1 MPPRNRGLTQ
11 ASFSSVFSSSPY
23 SMATRLGIPI
33 WPLLVTAL
41 LASVTTYWWLRKCR
55 PTSSGAIPVVGFRSP
70 LEPTFFVRVRYIWDA
85 PSMIAEGYAKFKG
98 SMFKIP
104 RFNGDVVVVSPKYL
118 DELQHMPEER
128 LLGSGVVLNA
138 GGPPS
143 EVAVALENSIGS
155 RALQT
160 MPQEEEGWVEMEI
173 QPLFLQLIFHMSQ
186 RFLVG
191 PRLCRDQE
199 WLAAM
204 GEFADNLVRLQLVAA
219 IVPSILRPIL
229 FMVHPW
235 AWKHSA
241 AVRRGRAIM
250 QSEIQSRTHG
260 GVEDDEAHR
269 AKADDVLQGMIK
281 LSSPEDVRNRPG
293 VLGHRL
299 MATSGVA
306 GHSTAASAVQA
317 FVDLVAKP
325 DLAEELRAEV
335 STVLSNEGGIWK
347 GSSVSKLMKLDSF
360 LRESQGH
367 TPAILLT
374 CHRIVRDPAG
384 ITLHDGA
391 HLACGT
397 HLCLA
402 SHSISR
408 DPANVRGPDAFDGLR
423 YYRQRHESGAD
434 TMKHQHATADRN
446 HLHFGYGRNSCPGRF
461 VASCELKLLFAA
473 LLRGYEFAYPLGV
486 AAPPRRKH
494 VLEFPY
500 LDPATSMMVRRRPQM
515 T

>member
-1 MPPRNRGLTQ
+1 
-11 ASFSSVFSSSPY
+11 
-23 SMATRLGIPI
+23 
-33 WPLLVTAL
+33 
-41 LASVTTYWWLRKCR
+41 
-55 PTSSGAIPVVGFRSP
+55 
-70 LEPTFFVRVRYIWDA
+70 
-85 PSMIAEGYAKFKG
+85 
-98 SMFKIP
+98 
-104 RFNGDVVVVSPKYL
+104 
-118 DELQHMPEER
+118 
-128 LLGSGVVLNA
+128 
-138 GGPPS
+138 
-143 EVAVALENSIGS
+143 
-155 RALQT
+155 
-160 MPQEEEGWVEMEI
+160 MEI

-204 GEFADNLVRLQLVAA
+204 GEFADN
-219 IVPSILRPIL
+219 
-229 FMVHPW
+229 
-235 AWKHSA
+235 
-241 AVRRGRAIM
+241 
-250 QSEIQSRTHG
+250 
-260 GVEDDEAHR
+260 
-269 AKADDVLQGMIK
+269 
-281 LSSPEDVRNRPG
+281 
-293 VLGHRL
+293 
-299 MATSGVA
+299 
-306 GHSTAASAVQA
+306 
-317 FVDLVAKP
+317 
-325 DLAEELRAEV
+325 
-335 STVLSNEGGIWK
+335 
-347 GSSVSKLMKLDSF
+347 
-360 LRESQGH
+360 
-367 TPAILLT
+367 LT